1 MRKAFF
7 GLLALIIMATLTPMT
22 AAAQGVAAPKSADL
36 LATIQSDIAAGNF
49 DAVQAIL
56 TAHPDL
62 AAQVIVPL
70 AQAAKNDLATNPAAS
85 AKALR
90 LVAAYA
96 NAALSGAQAGGA
108 AASVADAVQAVVA
121 ALSTLTA
128 QCSLPAQREA
138 CSSLVASAGLIA
150 SNPAIVAAMPTLA
163 GQVELMKTKLA
174 LQGGAGNGQPNGGG
188 LQLAQQ
194 PGQPQGG
201 ALQNIVPPPA
211 PPSYRQRA
219 SAQ

>member
-1 MRKAFF
+1 M
-7 GLLALIIMATLTPMT
+7 
-22 AAAQGVAAPKSADL
+22 
-36 LATIQSDIAAGNF
+36 
-49 DAVQAIL
+49 
-56 TAHPDL
+56 
-62 AAQVIVPL
+62 
-70 AQAAKNDLATNPAAS
+70 
-85 AKALR
+85 
-90 LVAAYA
+90 
-96 NAALSGAQAGGA
+96 
-108 AASVADAVQAVVA
+108 
-121 ALSTLTA
+121 
-128 QCSLPAQREA
+128 CS
-138 CSSLVASAGLIA
+138 
-150 SNPAIVAAMPTLA
+150 PAIVAAMPTLA